1 MERHET
7 RISWPALGLAT
18 AMALAVTTGV
28 PALMQAGN
36 PVVPHVDTVAAASRG
51 AATEVSIEPQRIE
64 VIATRERAT
73 LSRWFSTV
81 SAKRAS

>member
-7 RISWPALGLAT
+7 RISWPALALAT

-28 PALMQAGN
+28 PALMQAGT
-36 PVVPHVDTVAAASRG
+36 PVAPHVDMVAAGARG

-64 VIATRERAT
+64 VIATRERPT
-73 LSRWFSTV
+73 VGRWFSAVGT
-81 SAKRAS
+81 KRAS

>member
-18 AMALAVTTGV
+18 AMALALTTGV

-36 PVVPHVDTVAAASRG
+36 PVAPHVGGIAAASRG
-51 AATEVSIEPQRIE
+51 AATEVSIEPQRID

-73 LSRWFSTV
+73 VSRWFSAV
-81 SAKRAS
+81 GAKRAS

>member
-36 PVVPHVDTVAAASRG
+36 PVVPHVDMVAAARG

-64 VIATRERAT
+64 VVATRERAT
-73 LSRWFSTV
+73 VSRWFSTV